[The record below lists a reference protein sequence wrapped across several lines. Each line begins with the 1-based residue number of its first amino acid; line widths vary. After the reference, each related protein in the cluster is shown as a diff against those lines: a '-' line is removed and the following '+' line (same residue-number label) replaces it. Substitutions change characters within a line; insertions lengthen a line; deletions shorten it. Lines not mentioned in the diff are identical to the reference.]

1 MTISKTELHTAI
13 ASIIDT
19 GADRDTAIITLMTEQ
34 SITLNM
40 ATNIYAEYARDNGL
54 TTAKVSHKAEA
65 LNYIEGI
72 YLDDEWDVK
81 AVSDMVIDIVSKF
94 GVAESTARDYC
105 KAYSEQLGVQHPVA
119 NPRAAMFDYLVA
131 NPDCT
136 KAEFKE
142 FAQDL
147 GRSDS
152 NINEY
157 WKGMELH
164 RAIVEAQA

>member
-1 MTISKTELHTAI
+1 MITSKTELLNAI
-13 ASIIDT
+13 AAIHDT
-19 GADRDTAIITLMTEQ
+19 GASRDTAIITLMTEQ
-34 SITLNM
+34 EITLNM
-40 ATNIYAEYARDNGL
+40 ATNIWGEYARDNGL
-54 TTAKVSHKAEA
+54 TSAKVSHKADA
-65 LNYIEGI
+65 LR
-72 YLDDEWDVK
+72 YLDDTYSEDWTVQTVAD
-81 AVSDMVIDIVSKF
+81 AVVEMVAEYGI
-94 GVAESTARDYC
+94 AESTARDYC
-105 KAYSEQLGVQHPVA
+105 KAYSEQLGCTHPVA

-131 NPDCT
+131 NSECT

-164 RAIVEAQA
+164 RAILDAS

>member
-1 MTISKTELHTAI
+1 MTISKTELRTAI
-13 ASIIDT
+13 AAIIDT
-19 GADRDTAIITLMTEQ
+19 GAERDTAIITLMTEQ

-40 ATNIYAEYARDNGL
+40 ATNVYAEYARDTGL

-65 LNYIEGI
+65 LSDLAEEYG
-72 YLDDEWDVK
+72 DDWTVK
-81 AVSDMVIDIVSKF
+81 SVANAVIDLVDSY

-105 KAYSEQLGVQHPVA
+105 KAYSDQLGVAHPIS
-119 NPRAAMFDYLVA
+119 NPRAAIFDYLVA
-131 NPDCT
+131 NPECT

-142 FAQDL
+142 FAQGL

-164 RAIVEAQA
+164 RAILAAS